1 MVHPERVWI
10 GFLTVLSMICSL
22 PSSGSA
28 TDSLPLSESLSSLHT
43 YIPSAQPGST
53 LSSLTPHC
61 EGCRVL
67 VPDKTATTRPRGEG
81 FHRPPHLQGSR
92 FTRLGSGK
100 QLKLKPSAPRS
111 RPLQL
116 PRRSLTRLGLT
127 ALHFEGWQVQA
138 VDGDTIRYGTE
149 RIRLRGLNA
158 PELSEPG
165 GFDARR
171 RLAELL
177 SQGNIRLVPHGL
189 DIYGRMLADV
199 FISDR
204 NVADIMTSEGFAKR
218 G

>member
-1 MVHPERVWI
+1 M
-10 GFLTVLSMICSL
+10 
-22 PSSGSA
+22 
-28 TDSLPLSESLSSLHT
+28 
-43 YIPSAQPGST
+43 
-53 LSSLTPHC
+53 
-61 EGCRVL
+61 
-67 VPDKTATTRPRGEG
+67 
-81 FHRPPHLQGSR
+81 
-92 FTRLGSGK
+92 
-100 QLKLKPSAPRS
+100 
-111 RPLQL
+111 
-116 PRRSLTRLGLT
+116 TRLGLA

-165 GFDARR
+165 GFEARQ

-177 SQGNIRLVPHGL
+177 SQGNMRLVPHGL

>member
-1 MVHPERVWI
+1 VVHPKRVWI
-10 GFLTVLSMICSL
+10 SFLTGLTMMCPL

-28 TDSLPLSESLSSLHT
+28 AEPFPLREPLSSLHT
-43 YIPSAQPGST
+43 YIPSAQPGSD

-61 EGCRVL
+61 EGCKVL
-67 VPDKTATTRPRGEG
+67 VPDKTAPTRPRGNG

-92 FTRLGSGK
+92 YIRLGSGK
-100 QLKLKPSAPRS
+100 QLKLKPSAARS

-149 RIRLRGLNA
+149 RVRLRGLNA

-165 GFDARR
+165 GFEARQ